1 MFETHIFWEGGGGL
15 VWCEPDDHKFVWSIY
30 SAKCPFFNSSS
41 MVYVSLCSMQHTA
54 SNNNRDFEFS
64 LGSFK
69 FSGKLQI
76 CWSMRWIVTIMWK
89 ENIWSLVGSLLKT
102 RQFILLSKYIP
113 WGVGT
118 WTKKTVFLFKV
129 ENEWDRGTPM
139 FSNAMKT
146 ISSNVKT

>member
-15 VWCEPDDHKFVWSIY
+15 VWCEPDDHKFVWSIH

-76 CWSMRWIVTIMWK
+76 CWSLRWIVTIMWK

-102 RQFILLSKYIP
+102 RQFILLSKYCTFHGE
-113 WGVGT
+113 WGHEP
-118 WTKKTVFLFKV
+118 KKLSFSSKLKT
-129 ENEWDRGTPM
+129 NETGGHRC
-139 FSNAMKT
+139 SAMQWKQYLAM
-146 ISSNVKT
+146 